1 MDLLLGLHV
10 VLGPLE
16 LRLLRVAPDGERS
29 AVHLHTTLVHLLREH
44 TIGWMHEDHSAIL
57 LQAVDLVVLNLHL
70 SQLFAQGNALLL
82 LPEVAQVLSLVHDG
96 ITSSWHLKLDLLLG
110 SPSDGMTLAG
120 GP

>member
-1 MDLLLGLHV
+1 
-10 VLGPLE
+10 
-16 LRLLRVAPDGERS
+16 
-29 AVHLHTTLVHLLREH
+29 
-44 TIGWMHEDHSAIL
+44 MHEDHSAIL